1 MARTLRER
9 VEAARP
15 HVRMLSLAEAK
26 ALIDAGNVTVID
38 VGEAWQL
45 VERGTIAGARN
56 IARGEF
62 EIPADSELPRRDLR
76 LQGSGAEDH
85 SHLWRRRQG
94 NACGQRPDG
103 DRLHERLSDQGRL
116 RGLEGSGLSAG
127 QTRARRSWIRRLA
140 SRHSADY
147 GPPPWRNSHRRILPI
162 SMSASMHR
170 SPASTAGANARR

>member
-26 ALIDAGNVTVID
+26 ALIDAGNVTLIE

-76 LQGSGAEDH
+76 LQDRAQKIILTCGGGGKATLAASALMEIGFTNVSAIKGGCEG
-85 SHLWRRRQG
+85 WRQAG
-94 NACGQRPDG
+94 YPLVRPARA
-103 DRLHERLSDQGRL
+103 DRG
-116 RGLEGSGLSAG
+116 
-127 QTRARRSWIRRLA
+127 
-140 SRHSADY
+140 
-147 GPPPWRNSHRRILPI
+147 
-162 SMSASMHR
+162 
-170 SPASTAGANARR
+170 